1 MFRAS
6 LIAIIFW
13 LSPLM
18 ANSTDS
24 DRGARLYGRCT
35 GCHSLDYDRTGPRH
49 CGLIGRKA
57 GAVPGFNYSK
67 AMKNSSVL
75 WSKKTLDAFLQN
87 PRAFMPGNHMPY
99 AGIKNDQD
107 RADLIAF
114 LVAANND
121 PQQCAQD

>member
-1 MFRAS
+1 MLRAL
-6 LIAIIFW
+6 LIIIVLW
-13 LSPLM
+13 HIPQT
-18 ANSTDS
+18 ANSANS

-57 GAVPGFNYSK
+57 GAVTGFNYSK

-75 WSKKTLDAFLQN
+75 WSEKTLDAFLKN
-87 PRAFMPGNHMPY
+87 PRGFMPGNRMPY

-114 LVAANND
+114 LVTANND
-121 PQQCAQD
+121 LEQCAQD